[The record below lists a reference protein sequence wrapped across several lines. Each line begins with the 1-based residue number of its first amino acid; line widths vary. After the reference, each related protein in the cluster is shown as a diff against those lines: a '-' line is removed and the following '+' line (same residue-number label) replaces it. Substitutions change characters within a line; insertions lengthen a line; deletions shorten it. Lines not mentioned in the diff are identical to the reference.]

1 MSELTK
7 KKRILI
13 PVVIGIALIILGA
26 VVSGLIYYKTV
37 TKPKKERDYQLELGE
52 KYLSELDY
60 DNAILAYENAIQ
72 IDPKNEKAYLALADI
87 YEDLADKS
95 VTEEDFD
102 QALDYMDKAIQ
113 VLELGVQNT
122 ASADISAR
130 LVSINDKKDDIR
142 IKKEEAEA
150 QPETVYEKI
159 AKTLSEDDYMTLID
173 ICNTDEYLLET
184 DRMKQSDIDLQ
195 IEETSWGTVG
205 LYHITEGDY
214 VNTFYVYYGEYDNG
228 NRTGTA
234 TWISLHPNG
243 KLISV
248 EKGTFVDDKPNGL
261 FEIWQPNLNADL
273 EFTEYYLATKVNVIN
288 GYYDGRALE
297 IDRNG
302 NQEEGYMYQMG
313 KMVNIEIRE
322 IDCYDEYGN
331 WVRKDTALVDK
342 DTGYGSNI
350 TWDEDAIYRILNGI
364 EIWRIY
370 PWGQE

>member
-1 MSELTK
+1 M
-7 KKRILI
+7 
-13 PVVIGIALIILGA
+13 
-26 VVSGLIYYKTV
+26 
-37 TKPKKERDYQLELGE
+37 
-52 KYLSELDY
+52 SELDY